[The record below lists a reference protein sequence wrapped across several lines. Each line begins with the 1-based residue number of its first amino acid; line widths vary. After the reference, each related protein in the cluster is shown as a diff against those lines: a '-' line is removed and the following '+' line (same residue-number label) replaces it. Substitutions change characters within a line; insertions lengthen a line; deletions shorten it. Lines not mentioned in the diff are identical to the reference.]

1 MKPLAQDLASNAFGA
16 ALLDVVGYAYE
27 MAGGARAAR
36 GAGARGAFAL
46 RRRAHALGTRL
57 ATARSLGKAGGRSLA
72 ARCAEKRE
80 ATLDAA
86 AAAASKQKRES
97 ELTLSMLEVMWRL
110 TVVDVETTLRAAC
123 HKVLNDH
130 GAARETRL
138 ARAGGLAIVGRAF
151 RAAAAASGYSGNAV
165 QALRDT
171 IGGAAAPSA
180 APAPA
185 APEPASREELLEL
198 SVGQLKKL
206 ARERGVDVST
216 ALEKAHIVDALLSA
230 RKE

>member
-1 MKPLAQDLASNAFGA
+1 M
-16 ALLDVVGYAYE
+16 
-27 MAGGARAAR
+27 
-36 GAGARGAFAL
+36 
-46 RRRAHALGTRL
+46 
-57 ATARSLGKAGGRSLA
+57 
-72 ARCAEKRE
+72 
-80 ATLDAA
+80 
-86 AAAASKQKRES
+86 
-97 ELTLSMLEVMWRL
+97 
-110 TVVDVETTLRAAC
+110 
-123 HKVLNDH
+123 
-130 GAARETRL
+130 
-138 ARAGGLAIVGRAF
+138 
-151 RAAAAASGYSGNAV
+151 

>member
-1 MKPLAQDLASNAFGA
+1 
-16 ALLDVVGYAYE
+16 
-27 MAGGARAAR
+27 
-36 GAGARGAFAL
+36 
-46 RRRAHALGTRL
+46 
-57 ATARSLGKAGGRSLA
+57 
-72 ARCAEKRE
+72 
-80 ATLDAA
+80 
-86 AAAASKQKRES
+86 
-97 ELTLSMLEVMWRL
+97 MLEVMWRL

-130 GAARETRL
+130 GAPRETRL
-138 ARAGGLAIVGRAF
+138 ARARGLAIVGRAF

-216 ALEKAHIVDALLSA
+216 ALEKAHSVDALLSA